1 MPDGAGPRTGRDR
14 TTAGAGD
21 PVGRRGRRWPLVAC
35 VLLAGALLTLAFAQP
50 LPALLLAAGA
60 SWLLLR

>member
-1 MPDGAGPRTGRDR
+1 
-14 TTAGAGD
+14 
-21 PVGRRGRRWPLVAC
+21 